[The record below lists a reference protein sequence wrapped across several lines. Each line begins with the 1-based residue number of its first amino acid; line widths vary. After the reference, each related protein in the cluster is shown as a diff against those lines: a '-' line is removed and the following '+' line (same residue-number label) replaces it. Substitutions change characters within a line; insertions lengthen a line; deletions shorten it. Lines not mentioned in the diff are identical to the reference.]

1 MADLQLG
8 PLGESFFPNI
18 AKPTEENRQIA
29 LEKLLLAEPATIESE
44 LLKDY
49 GTLAQKYLDRDV
61 FKGTPIT
68 GKMLEK
74 SAKETYEK
82 TGKLIPLELALAQA
96 QFESSMGREGRS
108 PQTNPYNVGEFDNKT
123 TMTFDKTEDGVD
135 AYYKLMA
142 NDYLNDKKPDELLK
156 NFVNKN
162 GHRYAKNPKYEAG
175 LKTQIGYINR
185 FLNK

>member
-1 MADLQLG
+1 MATNVRDLIMPRDNVSREEMKKNAMAQLVEPIVSSQSG
-8 PLGESFFPNI
+8 SI
-18 AKPTEENRQIA
+18 END
-29 LEKLLLAEPATIESE
+29 LLT
-44 LLKDY
+44 DY
-49 GTLAQKYLDRDV
+49 GVRAQKYLDRDV

-68 GKMLEK
+68 GEMLEK
-74 SAKETYEK
+74 SAKKTFKK
-82 TGKLIPLELALAQA
+82 TGKLIPLELALSQA

-108 PQTNPYNVGEFDNKT
+108 PQTNPYNVGEFDDKT

-162 GHRYAKNPKYEAG
+162 GHRYAKNPEYEAG
-175 LKTQIGYINR
+175 LTKQVKYINR
-185 FLNK
+185 FLGE